1 MDVQERY
8 RQKRMLAD
16 EAVKLVRPGDWVDYG
31 FATGHPVAL
40 DRALARRMA
49 AEPELR
55 DLNFRGSITMWQPE
69 VTKLPDAA
77 ERLTWNSWHC
87 SGVDRALIE
96 AGVGYYTPLR
106 YSELPRL
113 YRENI
118 RRVDVAMF
126 QTAPMDRHGFFNFG
140 PNTSHLA
147 ALCQV
152 ADKVVVEVNR
162 NMPVCLGGFGNCIH
176 IDDVDMVVEGDN
188 PAILPMG
195 GGEAVTDP
203 VDLAIAKLVVEEI
216 PNGACLQLG
225 IGSVPNAIGKMI
237 AESDLKD
244 LGVHTE
250 MYVDAFVDMSLAGRI
265 TGLKKPFDRGR
276 QTYAFAAGTQKLYD
290 FLNNNPECMG
300 VPVSYANDIN
310 RVSQIDN
317 FISINGAVDIDL
329 YGQVSSESSGTR
341 HISGSGGQQD
351 FVMGAYLSKGGKSFI
366 CCSSTVMDKKT
377 GQLKS
382 RIRPTL
388 LEGSVVTATRTN
400 LHYLVTEYG
409 KFNAKG
415 KTTWERAEGLIAIAH
430 PQFREELIAA
440 AEKMHIWRRSNKR

>member
-8 RQKRMLAD
+8 RQKRTLAD

-49 AEPELR
+49 AEPELTG
-55 DLNFRGSITMWQPE
+55 LNFRGSITMWQPE

-162 NMPVCLGGFGNCIH
+162 NMPVCLGGHETGVH
-176 IDDVDMVVEGDN
+176 IDQVDWVVEGDDPPMACL
-188 PAILPMG
+188 PAPVPG
-195 GGEAVTDP
+195 P
-203 VDLAIAKLVVEEI
+203 VDLAVAGLVVPEI
-216 PNGACLQLG
+216 RDGACLQLG
-225 IGSVPNAIGKMI
+225 IGGMPSAVGSLICQ
-237 AESDLKD
+237 SDLKD

-250 MYVDAFVDMSLAGRI
+250 MYVDAFLDMAEAGKI
-265 TGLKKPFDRGR
+265 TCARKASDRGR
-276 QTYAFAAGTQKLYD
+276 QVYAFAIGSQRLYEYLD
-290 FLNNNPECMG
+290 GNPAAMAA
-300 VPVSYANDIN
+300 PVDYVNDIG
-310 RVSQIDN
+310 RISAIDD
-317 FISINGAVDIDL
+317 FVSINSAVNVDL
-329 YGQVSSESSGTR
+329 FGQVASETAGLR
-341 HISGSGGQQD
+341 QISGAGGQLD
-351 FVMGAYLSKGGKSFI
+351 FVMGAYLSRGGKSFI
-366 CCSSTVMDKKT
+366 CLPSTIT
-377 GQLKS
+377 GRDGVVRS
-382 RIRPTL
+382 RIVPTL
-388 LEGSVVTATRTN
+388 PTGAVVTATRAN
-400 LHYLVTEYG
+400 LQYLVTEYG
-409 KFNAKG
+409 MVNLKG
-415 KTTWERAEGLIAIAH
+415 AAAWQRAEAIISVAH
-430 PQFREELIAA
+430 PDFREELTAQ
-440 AEKMHIWRRSNKR
+440 AEKMKIWRRSNRR